1 MTAKVNSLADQVER
15 MATKEESGQLRSEA
29 ATQVHATRQLK
40 HSFDTLYKHIYHCCP
55 MPSAGTMIGTLP
67 SLQLAR
73 IPFVEVLFTYKV
85 VLTSTL
91 IDHAEP
97 TLLQVC
103 PLLPMP

>member
-1 MTAKVNSLADQVER
+1 
-15 MATKEESGQLRSEA
+15 
-29 ATQVHATRQLK
+29 
-40 HSFDTLYKHIYHCCP
+40 